1 MRVAEGQR
9 GSEGVR
15 EGQGGCVRESVHLGK
30 GNLTSSLNIW
40 TQKQYQKMLANF
52 ENSYFETNKNEA
64 SLERA

>member
-15 EGQGGCVRESVHLGK
+15 ECQGGCVRESVHLGK

-40 TQKQYQKMLANF
+40 TQ
-52 ENSYFETNKNEA
+52 
-64 SLERA
+64 